1 MSLIESHHSPGVY
14 TVYSDAAVRSSKG
27 RMIFESFALYQ
38 REGIVIPLGI
48 IYCGEI
54 VETGRSDLKMNKNC
68 NNNN

>member
-14 TVYSDAAVRSSKG
+14 IVYSDAAVRSSKG
-27 RMIFESFALYQ
+27 RMIFESLSFYQ

-68 NNNN
+68 NNSN